1 MKTIERKRIVS
12 VLLKAY
18 DENKV
23 AVCDKVNGEI
33 SVEPIRDFV
42 HRKLGTGKQKES
54 SNVPD
59 KDFPTILADENDVVF
74 QKKL

>member
-42 HRKLGTGKQKES
+42 YRKLGTEKQKDG
-54 SNVPD
+54 SND
-59 KDFPTILADENDVVF
+59 
-74 QKKL
+74 

>member
-1 MKTIERKRIVS
+1 MKTIERKRIAS

-42 HRKLGTGKQKES
+42 HRKLDTEKQKDG
-54 SNVPD
+54 SNG
-59 KDFPTILADENDVVF
+59 
-74 QKKL
+74 

>member
-1 MKTIERKRIVS
+1 MKTIERKRIAS

-33 SVEPIRDFV
+33 SVEPIKDFV
-42 HRKLGTGKQKES
+42 HRKLNTEKPKN
-54 SNVPD
+54 SNG
-59 KDFPTILADENDVVF
+59 N
-74 QKKL
+74 

>member
-1 MKTIERKRIVS
+1 MKIIERKRIVS

-42 HRKLGTGKQKES
+42 HRKLGTGKQKDG
-54 SNVPD
+54 SNG
-59 KDFPTILADENDVVF
+59 
-74 QKKL
+74 

>member
-1 MKTIERKRIVS
+1 MKTKERERIAS

-33 SVEPIRDFV
+33 SVEPIREFV
-42 HRKLGTGKQKES
+42 HRKLNTEKPKN
-54 SNVPD
+54 SNG
-59 KDFPTILADENDVVF
+59 N
-74 QKKL
+74 